1 MPASSSMT
9 NIRLRLPPPWLR
21 TKDVWPDIYFTQ
33 HYSFSYGLYPG
44 SRDPFNP
51 SSKEEGWFSPPT
63 RPKPQTTFPEYR
75 LFTYTAANSPFS
87 FPGLGSIFMINTAF
101 RQANSKLDKRRKVSW
116 QSRELINMNEL
127 EGHGQFLLR
136 VAAIGSLSPMVNW
149 QNAWGF
155 IPEFA
160 HFFSGLYSV
169 TV

>member
-1 MPASSSMT
+1 MDFILGAVIHFIPH
-9 NIRLRLPPPWLR
+9 RRKRGDFLPL
-21 TKDVWPDIYFTQ
+21 
-33 HYSFSYGLYPG
+33 
-44 SRDPFNP
+44 
-51 SSKEEGWFSPPT
+51 T

-116 QSRELINMNEL
+116 QSRGLINMNEL

-160 HFFSGLYSV
+160 HFFSGLCRL
-169 TV
+169 TVQNTAYPPCSP